1 MKKATPLLLNVSFLI
16 GFFWLLFAIIGIQSF
31 KGSLD
36 RQCVWIDPDDIE
48 NLQNTAFINGNQYCG
63 GQFNK
68 DNSSH
73 DPWVKSN
80 DSFNVFYP
88 LVPGAS
94 SSKGYLCPEG
104 SYCIQLPRDQLP
116 FNGTVSF
123 DNIAQSLELVFV
135 IMTGNTFTDLMYY
148 TTDSDYL
155 AAAIFFAAGI
165 VIMMLWLMNL
175 LIAVITS
182 SFQVIRGEGKTSA
195 FAAHA
200 DSDQPDPNANIPR
213 QVSKLKQ
220 MYDKTYWF
228 WISII
233 VYDLIAQAFRS
244 SNMTDSRARFIDL
257 SEVVVTF
264 LLLIDIGLRFASDWR
279 DFHKHKRN
287 LFDLGLA
294 IITTVILLP
303 PIRNSGQ
310 PYAWLTAFQILRIYR
325 VVMGIEITR
334 SLIMLVLG
342 NASGIG
348 NLVLFVFLITFLV
361 AIFAVQLFRGEIPQ
375 VDDSGET
382 IQVNFSTIFNSFLGL
397 YQILSSENWTT
408 ILYNVTG
415 INNARN
421 TAWIGA
427 AFFIGWFILAN
438 FILVNMFIA
447 VIQENFDVSED
458 EKRMQ
463 QVKAFLTRKEVDTS
477 SSNLALSSIVRFGR
491 SKTKK
496 DPLDYGPATMEMLL
510 KDAVVKDFLD
520 DEIVPGQHEHNA
532 ENAAVEAAGV
542 KPGYLSSVW
551 GNFLSKIWNREP
563 NPFYSNISFSLK
575 TDDSKGTRAMAKEAV
590 SATSQRKKAQR
601 EYLAKHPSYNNALF
615 IFKPNNFI
623 RRLCQRCV
631 GPGRGNERFDGVE
644 PDLTIWYGFSA
655 FLYLCIVAMVLLACI
670 TTPLYQR
677 EYFIENPERST
688 ASNWF
693 VFCDFVFAIIFTV
706 EALIKVI
713 ADGFFWTPNAYYR
726 STWGFI
732 DGLVLVTL
740 WINVITSLM
749 DDGAIARAVGAFK
762 ALRALRL
769 LNVSDSARNTFHSVI
784 LVGGFKVLSV
794 RDSFHVI

>member
-1 MKKATPLLLNVSFLI
+1 M
-16 GFFWLLFAIIGIQSF
+16 
-31 KGSLD
+31 
-36 RQCVWIDPDDIE
+36 WIDPDDIQ
-48 NLQNTAFINGNQYCG
+48 NANNTAFVNVQYCG

-73 DPWVKSN
+73 DPWMKSN
-80 DSFNVFYP
+80 SSNPFYP
-88 LVPGAS
+88 LVPGTS

-104 SYCIQLPRDQLP
+104 SYCVQLPPNLLP
-116 FNGTVSF
+116 FNGTVTF
-123 DNIAQSLELVFV
+123 DNIGQSLELVFV

-155 AAAIFFAAGI
+155 AAAIFFAGGI

-175 LIAVITS
+175 MIAVITS
-182 SFQVIRGEGKTSA
+182 SFQVIRGEGQASA

-200 DSDQPDPNANIPR
+200 DADQQDTNTDMPR

-220 MYDKTYWF
+220 MYERTYWL
-228 WISII
+228 WIAII
-233 VYDLIAQAFRS
+233 IYDLVVQAFRS
-244 SNMTDSRARFIDL
+244 SNMSASRAKFIDI
-257 SEVVVTF
+257 SEIIVTF
-264 LLLIDIGLRFASDWR
+264 LLLIDIGLRFGCDWR
-279 DFHKHKRN
+279 GFHKHKRN

-294 IITTVILLP
+294 IITIVILLP

-325 VVMGIEITR
+325 VVMGVEITR

-361 AIFAVQLFRGEIPQ
+361 AIFAVQLFRGEIPEH
-375 VDDSGET
+375 DDSGEY

-408 ILYNVTG
+408 LLYNVTG
-415 INNARN
+415 IDKERQ
-421 TAWIGA
+421 TAWIGSV
-427 AFFIGWFILAN
+427 FFIGWFILAN

-463 QVKAFLTRKEVDTS
+463 QVKAFLTRKEVDAS
-477 SSNLALSSIVRFGR
+477 SSNLALSSIVRYGR
-491 SKTKK
+491 SKAKK

-520 DEIVPGQHEHNA
+520 DEIVPGQHEHSA
-532 ENAAVEAAGV
+532 ENAIASAAGV
-542 KPGYLSSVW
+542 NPGLLSSAW
-551 GNFLSKIWNREP
+551 GNLVSRIWNREP

-590 SATSQRKKAQR
+590 SAAAQRKKAQR

-615 IFKPNNFI
+615 FFKPNNPI
-623 RRLCQRCV
+623 RRMCQRCV
-631 GPGRGNERFDGVE
+631 GPGRGSERFDGVE
-644 PDLTIWYGFSA
+644 PDLTIWYSFSA

-677 EYFIENPERST
+677 EYFIANPQRST
-688 ASNWF
+688 GNNWF
-693 VFCDFVFAIIFTV
+693 VFCDFVFGIIFTV

-794 RDSFHVI
+794 GNSLLSNLDAFADTTPIGCLCFHVSLDPFCNIRCQPLQRPA